1 MDVHLVDG
9 TYELFRYY
17 FALPSHQTRDGFEVA
32 ATRGAVG
39 TVLQVLEE
47 GATHIGVATDHVIES
62 FRNDLWPGY
71 KTSAGVA
78 RELLDQFGLLEQ
90 ALDAA
95 GVVVWPM
102 VEYEADDALGA
113 AAARYAADARAVAG
127 AARAAS
133 RAGNARLSGALT
145 ALRTRQVLFFDA
157 RGLAAVVI
165 GNLATARRVAIVV
178 PGSDTT
184 LATFF
189 SRGYASPGGGAA
201 ALAAQA
207 ARLAP
212 GARFAVIAWLGYAT
226 PATLS
231 RAIVTSADAAAGA
244 RALRPLVIALA
255 RHGDQVALLCHSY
268 ASVVCGLAAPRLPVT
283 DIAVFGSP
291 GMDASSAASLDTTA
305 RVWAGRESGDPIRF
319 VPHVRLFGIGFGA
332 DPMSP
337 GFGARVFATGNG
349 GHSDYLR
356 PRSTALRNLAY
367 IALGDAAAVTR

>member
-1 MDVHLVDG
+1 MNLRRLAVVPLAAVAVFG
-9 TYELFRYY
+9 SAAA
-17 FALPSHQTRDGFEVA
+17 ALP
-32 ATRGAVG
+32 GAG
-39 TVLQVLEE
+39 QADRPPPLPAL
-47 GATHIGVATDHVIES
+47 
-62 FRNDLWPGY
+62 
-71 KTSAGVA
+71 TS
-78 RELLDQFGLLEQ
+78 Q
-90 ALDAA
+90 AL
-95 GVVVWPM
+95 
-102 VEYEADDALGA
+102 
-113 AAARYAADARAVAG
+113 AARYAADARAIAVDTSAATRVGDTQLAG
-127 AARAAS
+127 ALA
-133 RAGNARLSGALT
+133 T
-145 ALRTRQVLFFDA
+145 LRTRQVVFFDP
-157 RGLAAVVI
+157 RGQGLAAVVF
-165 GNLATARRVAIVV
+165 GDLATARRVAVLV

-184 LATFF
+184 LSTFF
-189 SRGYASPGGGAA
+189 SRGSASVGGGAA

-244 RALRPLVIALA
+244 SALRPLVIALA

-291 GMDASSAASLDTTA
+291 GMDASSAASLGTTA

-319 VPHVRLFGIGFGA
+319 VPHLRLFGIGFGA

-356 PRSTALRNLAY
+356 PGSAALRNLAY